1 MIEKKD
7 IYKQEMVQRLSIIKL
22 CYIFKMIVTM
32 DKTRATSVD
41 PSRFKD
47 KKEILETKDR
57 ELAELGN
64 EAEDLQEFKRHYKIN
79 FG

>member
-47 KKEILETKDR
+47 KKEILCKALEQGWEIKKVDSKSY
-57 ELAELGN
+57 LL
-64 EAEDLQEFKRHYKIN
+64 KRKKPSKK
-79 FG
+79 